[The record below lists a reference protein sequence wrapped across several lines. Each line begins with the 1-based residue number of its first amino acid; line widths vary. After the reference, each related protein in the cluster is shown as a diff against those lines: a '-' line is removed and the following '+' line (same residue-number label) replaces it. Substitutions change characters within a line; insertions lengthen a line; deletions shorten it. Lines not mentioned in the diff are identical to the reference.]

1 MAATDQQDM
10 ADLAGDAHADESLRR
25 AEATLARWRAG
36 AVVAQWR
43 SNAVQVQDRARQ
55 AVRRSASRGKTA
67 LKRSGMS
74 AIMRVSPRTAD
85 FLRRLR
91 ARSQPAALDRDWR
104 QFLKTVHKRIL
115 DRKFDALFFART
127 APVAYLRQL
136 HVNSINRLSG
146 SDYKATPTHVFA
158 WAMAAIDDDLRNFT
172 FIDYGAGR
180 GRVLM
185 LASEYEFKRV
195 IGIEFAAELHDDAI
209 MNIQQFP
216 RSRMNCRDVEC
227 ILDDVVR
234 FTPPEEPSVYFFFN
248 PFGPAIFR
256 DAIDKIVQSYRAHP
270 RRLYLML
277 VDPVLADIVEASG
290 IFRPLPLPPRERTR
304 ANLFSPYRVAVYR
317 SVV

>member
-1 MAATDQQDM
+1 MAVTDQPEPAELS
-10 ADLAGDAHADESLRR
+10 ADSQAESLRR
-25 AEATLARWRAG
+25 ANATLARWRAG

-43 SNAVQVQDRARQ
+43 SNAVQAQDRARE

-67 LKRSGMS
+67 LKRSGVS
-74 AIMRVSPRTAD
+74 AITRVSPRAAD
-85 FLRRLR
+85 FLRRMR
-91 ARSQPAALDRDWR
+91 ARSRPAALERDWR
-104 QFLKTVHKRIL
+104 QFLKSVHKQVL

-127 APVAYLRQL
+127 APTANLRQL

-146 SDYKATPTHVFA
+146 SDYKATPTHVFG
-158 WAMAAIDDDLRNFT
+158 WAMAAIDENLSNFT

-185 LASEYEFKRV
+185 LASEYDFKHV
-195 IGIEFAAELHDDAI
+195 IGIEFAAELHNDAI

-216 RSRMNCRDVEC
+216 RSRMKCRDVEC
-227 ILDDVVR
+227 ILDDAVR
-234 FTPPEEPSVYFFFN
+234 FVPPDEPSVYFFFN
-248 PFGPAIFR
+248 PFGPAIFQ

-270 RRLYLML
+270 RRLYVVL
-277 VDPVLADIVEASG
+277 VDPVLADIVEGSG

-304 ANLFSPYRVAVYR
+304 INLFSPYPVAVYR